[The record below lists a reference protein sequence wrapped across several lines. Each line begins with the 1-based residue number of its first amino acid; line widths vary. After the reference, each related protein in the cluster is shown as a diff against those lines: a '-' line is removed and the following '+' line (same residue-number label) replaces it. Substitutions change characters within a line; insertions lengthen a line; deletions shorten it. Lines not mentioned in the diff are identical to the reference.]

1 MKHVTIKLK
10 KKLKYRLD
18 MSFLSEI
25 QDYKSIKSFLSKKIH
40 YGNKLVNINSLFTIT
55 GSNTSKIVIRSA
67 VNYMDNIGVGLNN
80 IQIIVYGDVGFSFGS
95 RMESGILTLYGNCLD
110 HAASG
115 MKGGSLFIYGNAG
128 NYFGGKPNSA
138 NEGILDGLVY
148 VKGNV
153 GQNSIQRMRRGNI
166 IIEGNIGD
174 YACEEMIS
182 GTIVIMGTIGK
193 SFAEGIKRGTIIS
206 KEKSLTKNYRLANN
220 AEYNFTNFFIN
231 KISKI
236 IDKKLFNKKAIT
248 SRYHG
253 HKNKENISEVF
264 LFRS

>member
-25 QDYKSIKSFLSKKIH
+25 QDYKSIKSFLSKKIQ
-40 YGNKLVNINSLFTIT
+40 YGNKLVNIENLFSIT
-55 GSNTSKIVIRSA
+55 GSDTSKIVIKSA
-67 VNYMDNIGVGLNN
+67 VNYMDNIGAGLNN

-95 RMESGILTLYGNCLD
+95 RMVSGILTLYGNCLD

-115 MKGGSLFIYGNAG
+115 MKGGSLFIYGNTG
-128 NYFGGKPNSA
+128 NYLGGKPNSA

-153 GQNSIQRMRRGNI
+153 GQNAIQRMRRGNI
-166 IIEGNIGD
+166 IIDGNVGD

-182 GTIVIMGTIGK
+182 GTVIVMGKIGK

-220 AEYNFTNFFIN
+220 AEYNFINFFIK
-231 KISKI
+231 KISNI
-236 IDKKLFNKKAIT
+236 IDKNLFNKKAI
-248 SRYHG
+248 
-253 HKNKENISEVF
+253 
-264 LFRS
+264 